1 MLVYA
6 VKDVGIAINRMARVL
21 ESGSARYV
29 QRQYVPAWVGV
40 GEVDSWSEH
49 MTVLVGHVWI
59 CIAAMIIV
67 L

>member
-1 MLVYA
+1 VLVFA
-6 VKDVGIAINRMARVL
+6 VKDVGMAINRMARVL

-29 QRQYVPAWVGV
+29 QRKYVPAWVGV
-40 GEVDSWSEH
+40 GEVDPWSEH

-59 CIAAMIIV
+59 CIAAMIVI